1 MPRTAR
7 ITASLLALALVAGCA
22 RKPPE
27 ALPCPQ
33 PAILD
38 GAQTLERR
46 TGPGPTDFAWRAT
59 LTGFG
64 GGCRFEADAVALR
77 LALDLA
83 VVPGPRAVPGA
94 AIEVPWFVAVADPS
108 GRVIDKQSF
117 TTRLEPPAGPG
128 PLLLSEQVEQRI
140 QGVGP
145 GEAPRWRVYLGLEV
159 EPEEGLRRLRERAR
173 PNP

>member
-1 MPRTAR
+1 VA
-7 ITASLLALALVAGCA
+7 LALALPAGCA

-27 ALPCPQ
+27 ALPCPR

-46 TGPGPTDFAWRAT
+46 SGPGPADFAWRAT

-64 GGCRFEADAVALR
+64 GGCRFEADATVIR

-83 VVPGPRAVPGA
+83 VVAGPRATPGA

-108 GRVIDKQSF
+108 GRVIDKQGF
-117 TTRLEPPAGPG
+117 TTRVEPAAGPG
-128 PLLLSEQVEQRI
+128 PRLLSEQIEQRI
-140 QGVGP
+140 QGVGAA
-145 GEAPRWRVYLGLEV
+145 EAPAWRVYLGLEV

-173 PNP
+173 QAP